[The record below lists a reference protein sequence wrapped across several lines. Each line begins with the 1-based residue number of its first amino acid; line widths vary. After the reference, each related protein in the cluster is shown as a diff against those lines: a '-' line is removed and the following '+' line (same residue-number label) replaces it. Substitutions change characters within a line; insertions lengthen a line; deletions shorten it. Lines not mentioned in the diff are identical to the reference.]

1 MSMPSS
7 PSLSSTPSGP
17 LTIGERLDRLP
28 LSRRH
33 FVIAG
38 IVGVGIL
45 FDFYEVFLAGT
56 LSTVLVEDFEV
67 TGTSLKLILASAFIG
82 MFFGAICFG
91 RIADKVGRRRAFFLT
106 LSTYSLFS
114 VLAAFSPNL
123 ETLVLLRFLAGIGIG
138 AELPICDAYLAD
150 LMPARVRGKMVA
162 FAYTVGFL
170 GTPLC
175 GFLATGIA
183 TDTILGIDG
192 WRWMFV
198 FGAVG
203 AVICWLLRFA
213 LPESP
218 RWLERMGRH
227 DEADAVVRS
236 MESASGVEPLAREQQ
251 APTPVAQQESDGL
264 SLSRLTVLVN
274 PTYRR
279 RTVMIWV
286 FQVLQPLGYYGFGSL
301 VPLVLAAKGYDVVNS
316 LQFSAVT
323 FLGYPLGSAL
333 SIPIMERL
341 ERKTILVGS
350 AALMAVFGL
359 LFGNAA
365 TTWQILVL
373 GFAYTAVSNVFSNG
387 YHAYQG
393 ELYPTAIRASGA
405 GIAYSLGRLA
415 NAGMP
420 FILVPVLDAA
430 GVNAMFGVVAAAM
443 VVLCVNVGVFGPRT
457 TGLSVD
463 RAALDTE
470 LDRATSEQ
478 LTPR

>member
-1 MSMPSS
+1 MA
-7 PSLSSTPSGP
+7 

-56 LSTVLVEDFEV
+56 LSTVLEEDFAV
-67 TGTSLKLILASAFIG
+67 SGTSLKLILASAFIG

-138 AELPICDAYLAD
+138 AELPVCDAYLAD

-183 TDTILGIDG
+183 TDTILGFDG

-198 FGAVG
+198 FGAAG
-203 AVICWLLRFA
+203 AIICWLLRFA

-227 DEADAVVRS
+227 EEADAVVRS
-236 MESASGVEPLAREQQ
+236 MESASGVETVAPEEQ
-251 APTPVAQQESDGL
+251 APTPIARLEPGDSL
-264 SLSRLTVLVN
+264 SLSRLGVLVN

-359 LFGNAA
+359 LFGNAGSV
-365 TTWQILVL
+365 WQIVVL

-387 YHAYQG
+387 YHVYQG

-415 NAGMP
+415 NAAMP

-430 GVNAMFGVVAAAM
+430 GANAMFGVVAAAM
-443 VVLCVNVGVFGPRT
+443 VMLCINVGLLGPRT

-470 LDRATSEQ
+470 LDRTASEQ
-478 LTPR
+478 LTMR

>member
-1 MSMPSS
+1 MSVS
-7 PSLSSTPSGP
+7 

-33 FVIAG
+33 FAIAS

-56 LSTVLVEDFEV
+56 LSTVFQQEFEV

-82 MFFGAICFG
+82 MFFGAISFG
-91 RIADKVGRRRAFFLT
+91 RIADRLGRKRAFFLT
-106 LSTYSLFS
+106 LSVYSLFS

-123 ETLVLLRFLAGIGIG
+123 EMLVLFRFLAGIGIG

-170 GTPLC
+170 GTPIC

-183 TDTILGIDG
+183 TQTILGFDG
-192 WRWMFV
+192 WRWMFII
-198 FGAVG
+198 GALG
-203 AVICWLLRFA
+203 AVICWALRFW

-218 RWLERMGRH
+218 RWLERKGRH
-227 DEADAVVRS
+227 EEADKIVTS
-236 MESASGVEPLAREQQ
+236 LESASRVTPVSPEAK
-251 APTPVAQQESDGL
+251 APTPIADHESDK
-264 SLSRLTVLVN
+264 SLARVGTLVN
-274 PTYRR
+274 STYRR
-279 RTVMIWV
+279 RTIMIWL
-286 FQVLQPLGYYGFGSL
+286 FQILQPFGYYGFGSL

-316 LQFSAVT
+316 LAFSAVT

-350 AALMAVFGL
+350 AALMAALGL
-359 LFGNAA
+359 LFGNAGA
-365 TTWQILVL
+365 TWQILVL
-373 GFAYTAVSNVFSNG
+373 GFLYTAVSNIFNNG
-387 YHAYQG
+387 YHTYQG

-405 GIAYSLGRLA
+405 GISYSIGRLA
-415 NAGMP
+415 NAAMP
-420 FILVPVLDAA
+420 FILVPVLDMA
-430 GVNAMFGVVAAAM
+430 GANAMFGLIAAIMIA
-443 VVLCVNVGVFGPRT
+443 LCVNVGVLGPRT

-463 RAALDTE
+463 RAALDSD
-470 LDRATSEQ
+470 LDQFAAAQTGHPEQ
-478 LTPR
+478 SVR

>member
-1 MSMPSS
+1 MTA
-7 PSLSSTPSGP
+7 L
-17 LTIGERLDRLP
+17 LTLGERLDRLP

-33 FVIAG
+33 FAIAA

-56 LSTVLVEDFEV
+56 LGTVFQQEFEV
-67 TGTSLKLILASAFIG
+67 SGTALKLILASAFIG
-82 MFFGAICFG
+82 MFFGAISFG
-91 RIADKVGRRRAFFLT
+91 RIADRLGRRRAFFLT
-106 LSTYSLFS
+106 LSVYSIFS

-123 ETLVLLRFLAGIGIG
+123 EFLVICRFLAGIGIG

-170 GTPLC
+170 GTPIC

-183 TDTILGIDG
+183 TRTILGFDG

-198 FGAVG
+198 IGACG
-203 AVICWLLRFA
+203 ALICWALRFW

-218 RWLERMGRH
+218 RWLERQGRH
-227 DEADAVVRS
+227 EEANRIVAS
-236 MESASGVEPLAREQQ
+236 LESSAGLTPVPEGEQ
-251 APTPVAQQESDGL
+251 APTRVANRTADR
-264 SLSRLTVLVN
+264 SLARLGTLVN
-274 PTYRR
+274 RTYRR
-279 RTVMIWV
+279 RTIMIWL
-286 FQVLQPLGYYGFGSL
+286 FQLLQPFGYYGFGSL

-316 LQFSAVT
+316 LAFSSVT

-350 AALMAVFGL
+350 AALMAILGL
-359 LFGNAA
+359 LFGNAGA
-365 TTWQILVL
+365 TWQILIL
-373 GFAYTAVSNVFSNG
+373 GFLYTMVSNVFNNG
-387 YHAYQG
+387 YHTYQG

-405 GIAYSLGRLA
+405 GISYSIGRIA
-415 NAGMP
+415 NAAMP
-420 FILVPVLDAA
+420 FILVPVLTLA
-430 GVNAMFGVVAAAM
+430 GANAMFGLIAAIMAA
-443 VVLCVNVGVFGPRT
+443 LCITVGTLGPRT

-463 RAALDTE
+463 LAALDTE
-470 LDRATSEQ
+470 LESNAADATN
-478 LTPR
+478 R